1 MPKGEA
7 NTRDVRQESFKPR
20 ATNLCA
26 GKRGKDVRA
35 TKDEISELNSYM
47 VQCRERGGER
57 DV

>member
-1 MPKGEA
+1 MCDKKALNLG
-7 NTRDVRQESFKPR
+7 RQISAPE
-20 ATNLCA
+20 
-26 GKRGKDVRA
+26 KRGKDVRA